1 MEVNIIDE
9 YLLVD
14 GYNIIFGWDKLKK
27 LAQSS
32 LEEARDKL
40 INILSNYQ
48 GVKKINIIVVF
59 DAHKVKGGTGSV
71 ICYDN
76 IFVVYTKEAE
86 TADNYIERTTKTLN
100 KNYRVKVATS
110 DGLEQIIIMG
120 GGAVRV
126 SARELLEDV
135 KLTQRKI
142 KEKIEELKPIK
153 NNTFLDN
160 LDPKTR
166 AWFEEMRR
174 K

>member
-1 MEVNIIDE
+1 MSIIDE

-14 GYNIIFGWDKLKK
+14 GYNIIFSWDELKK
-27 LAQSS
+27 MAESS
-32 LEEARDKL
+32 LEDARDKL

-48 GVKKINIIVVF
+48 GIKKINLIIVF
-59 DAHKVKGGTGSV
+59 DAHKVKGGLGSV
-71 ICYDN
+71 INYGN

-86 TADNYIERTTKTLN
+86 TADNYIEKTTHELKN
-100 KNYRVKVATS
+100 NYRVKVATS

-120 GGAVRV
+120 HGAIRV
-126 SARELLEDV
+126 SARELFEDV
-135 KLTQRKI
+135 KFVNREI
-142 KEKIEELKPIK
+142 KEKIEEIKPIK

-160 LDPKTR
+160 LDPEMR